1 MTKTMARVRAATS
14 VWKTVSHRAGNPAAR
29 LTTTH
34 ETTAARTSSAAAGRE
49 ASRSTRDSHRLTRD
63 LDGSPGGSG
72 SATVSGS
79 QGYFS
84 PSFLASSSRPIFDR
98 PGRSRFLAISYSS
111 ARVLGDA
118 PPLRLRWATAAA
130 CLPSAVRVLAG
141 MWAIVFLLVA
151 ACWAFF
157 TLRLAACDCLLVAIV
172 VASPSEVPAKP
183 APTR

>member
-1 MTKTMARVRAATS
+1 M
-14 VWKTVSHRAGNPAAR
+14 
-29 LTTTH
+29 
-34 ETTAARTSSAAAGRE
+34 
-49 ASRSTRDSHRLTRD
+49 
-63 LDGSPGGSG
+63 
-72 SATVSGS
+72 
-79 QGYFS
+79 GYFS

-157 TLRLAACDCLLVAIV
+157 TLRLAACDCLFVAIV
-172 VASPSEVPAKP
+172 VASPSEVAGKACTYPATTMTNGLAKP
-183 APTR
+183 PGSRVCGGVHG